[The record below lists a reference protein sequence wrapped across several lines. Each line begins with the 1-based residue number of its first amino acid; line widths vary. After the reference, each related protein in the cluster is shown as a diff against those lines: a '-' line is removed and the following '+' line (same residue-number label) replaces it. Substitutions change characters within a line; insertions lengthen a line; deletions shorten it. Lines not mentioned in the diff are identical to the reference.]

1 MDEITSLKKAL
12 HKQFAIKD
20 LGRLKYFLGI
30 EMATFSKG
38 LFLNQRKYVMD
49 FLHDSNMLDCKPAFT
64 PLDCKFKVDMGG
76 ELLTNVSYYQRLMG
90 KLIYLTITRLD
101 ITHVVSLVSK
111 FMHSPTVKHLNVI
124 KCILRYI
131 KGSIGRG
138 ILMEKNGSTNI
149 QAYTDVDWA
158 GNALDRKSTTGYCT
172 FTGGNLVTWKSKKQS
187 VIARSS
193 AEAEY
198 RAMESTTCEL
208 IWLKGL
214 LGDLGI
220 SNSTPMSLMCDN
232 QAAMHIT
239 SNPIFHEHT
248 KDIGVDCHYVRAQVQ
263 SKVIQTVFTRSH
275 DQQAD
280 LFTKALGTAQ
290 FQRLLCKLGSIN
302 PLDPA

>member
-1 MDEITSLKKAL
+1 MRAWYSKLSSVLEKVGFTSNNADSSLFVRIRLAGILVVLIYVDNLIITGDNMDEITSLKKVI

-38 LFLNQRKYVMD
+38 LFLNQWKYVMD
-49 FLHDSNMLDCKPAFT
+49 FLHDSKMLDCKPAFT
-64 PLDCKFKVDMGG
+64 PLDCKF
-76 ELLTNVSYYQRLMG
+76 
-90 KLIYLTITRLD
+90 
-101 ITHVVSLVSK
+101 
-111 FMHSPTVKHLNVI
+111 
-124 KCILRYI
+124 

-149 QAYTDVDWA
+149 QAYIDVDWA
-158 GNALDRKSTTGYCT
+158 GNALDHKST
-172 FTGGNLVTWKSKKQS
+172 TGGNLVTWKSKKQS
-187 VIARSS
+187 VIAHSS

-198 RAMESTTCEL
+198 RAMASTACEL

-220 SNSTPMSLMCDN
+220 SNSTSMSLMCDN

-239 SNPIFHEHT
+239 SNPIFHECT
-248 KDIGVDCHYVRAQVQ
+248 KHIEVDCHYVRAQVQ

-275 DQQAD
+275 DQLVD